1 MEGNEEAGPKN
12 TEELRDPWELDETSW
27 TTPPLVG
34 IAKDEH
40 DLNMRQIK
48 KNDPLTPNP
57 PNNTLTIPPFGFFS
71 KKEGVV

>member
-48 KNDPLTPNP
+48 KKWPT
-57 PNNTLTIPPFGFFS
+57 NTESPQ
-71 KKEGVV
+71 